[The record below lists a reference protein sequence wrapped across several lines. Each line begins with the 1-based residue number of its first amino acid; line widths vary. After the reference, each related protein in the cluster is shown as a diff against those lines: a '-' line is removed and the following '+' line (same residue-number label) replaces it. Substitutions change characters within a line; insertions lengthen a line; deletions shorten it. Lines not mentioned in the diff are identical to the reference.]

1 MSAAERFVI
10 TQDIIGKRV
19 EIDIDDVK
27 FCELYEAK
35 ETLSAAFSL
44 EEKYE
49 LLLMNFLELE
59 KEVLSNSAEYSLFD
73 QREYSDFFDIRLK
86 INRRVVNFLT
96 SCRLY
101 VDHAKKHI
109 RTCLPH
115 SANLKD
121 EVNHLFNEEFDQHFE
136 YRFCEKLR
144 NHVQHQSLAVHTVTQ
159 GGMWINDQRVETTKV
174 YSLKSELQYSD
185 SFNKKYLAEMPDKVE
200 LISVFKKYIE
210 ILSNIHVKSRKLI
223 KDSVQLSRSII
234 EQCISNYSSHNDG
247 DVIGLSASHYKSGE
261 NGKQD
266 KLNRVPL
273 LLEWDDVRIKLE
285 SKNSQLLKFS
295 HRKVESVD
303 EKPDVLQNRI
313 RIIAEVTRKAIENYP
328 KAKRDIG
335 LQSFPS
341 GACGH
346 ASAILGQCLIDF
358 LGIEFDY
365 VAGKFK
371 DKENSPSHAW
381 LQSKDYIVDI
391 TADQFEDID
400 IKVWVT
406 AKSKWHQALEGKN
419 IHIASFEYYDKG
431 ALMPLEPFYQK
442 LKNSIEIDLEKLN
455 FSKSKL
461 MKAGSGC

>member
-10 TQDIIGKRV
+10 TQDIIGKRA

-35 ETLSAAFSL
+35 EVLSAAFAL

-59 KEVLSNSAEYSLFD
+59 KEVLGNSAEYSLFD

-109 RTCLPH
+109 RNCLPETVD
-115 SANLKD
+115 LKD
-121 EVNHLFNEEFDQHFE
+121 QVNHLFNEEFDQYFE

-159 GGMWINDQRVETTKV
+159 GGMWKNDQRVETTKV
-174 YSLKSELQYSD
+174 YALRSELQHSD
-185 SFNKKYLAEMPDKVE
+185 SFNKKYLSEMPDKVE

-210 ILSNIHVKSRKLI
+210 LLSNIHSKSRNLI
-223 KDSVQLSRSII
+223 KASVQSARCTI
-234 EQCISNYSSHNDG
+234 EEVIANYSSHNDG
-247 DVIGLSASHYKSGE
+247 DVIGLSATHYKNAE
-261 NGKQD
+261 NGKQE
-266 KLNRVPL
+266 KLKTVPI

-285 SKNSQLLKFS
+285 KKNGQLLKFS

-303 EKPDVLQNRI
+303 EKPNVLQNRI
-313 RIIAEVTRKAIENYP
+313 RIIAEITRKAIENFP
-328 KAKRDIG
+328 KDKRDVG
-335 LQSFPS
+335 LQRFPHGS
-341 GACGH
+341 CGH
-346 ASAILGQCLIDF
+346 ATAILGQCLKDF

-365 VAGKFK
+365 VAGQFK
-371 DKENSPSHAW
+371 EKDNSPSHAW
-381 LQSKDYIVDI
+381 LQNKDFIIDI
-391 TADQFEDID
+391 TADQFEEID

-406 AKSKWHQALEGKN
+406 SKSKWHQNLEGKVL
-419 IHIASFEYYDKG
+419 HKATFEDYDKG
-431 ALMPLEPFYQK
+431 ALMPLEPFYEI
-442 LKNSIEIDLEKLN
+442 LKAIIVSNLEERNISSVKTKSNSL
-455 FSKSKL
+455 
-461 MKAGSGC
+461 

>member
-1 MSAAERFVI
+1 MSAVDRFVI
-10 TQDIIGKRV
+10 TQEIIGKRV

-49 LLLMNFLELE
+49 LLLMNFLDLE

-109 RTCLPH
+109 KTCLPQ
-115 SANLKD
+115 SVTLKD
-121 EVNHLFNEEFDQHFE
+121 QINHLFNEEFDQHFE

-144 NHVQHQSLAVHTVTQ
+144 NHVQHQGLAVHTVTQ
-159 GGMWINDQRVETTKV
+159 GGMWINHQRVDTTKV

-185 SFNKKYLAEMPDKVE
+185 SFNQKYLSEMPDKVE

-210 ILSNIHVKSRKLI
+210 VLSHIHAKSRKLI
-223 KDSVQLSRSII
+223 EESVQLSRSTI
-234 EQCISNYSSHNDG
+234 EKCISDYSNHNDG
-247 DVIGLSASHYKSGE
+247 DVVGLSASHYKSDK
-261 NGKQD
+261 NDKQERF
-266 KLNRVPL
+266 NRVPL

-285 SKNSQLLKFS
+285 KKNRQLLKFS

-313 RIIAEVTRKAIENYP
+313 RIVAEVTRNAIENYP

-335 LQSFPS
+335 LQNFPR

-346 ASAILGQCLIDF
+346 ASAILGQCLKDF

-365 VAGKFK
+365 VAGQFK
-371 DKENSPSHAW
+371 DKANLPSHAW

-406 AKSKWHQALEGKN
+406 AKSNWHQDLDGRKVHA
-419 IHIASFEYYDKG
+419 ATFEYYDKG
-431 ALMPLEPFYQK
+431 AMVPLAPFYQQIK
-442 LKNSIEIDLEKLN
+442 GNIASELEVKGI
-455 FSKSKL
+455 KI
-461 MKAGSGC
+461 

>member
-10 TQDIIGKRV
+10 TQEIIGKRV

-27 FCELYEAK
+27 FCELFEAK

-59 KEVLSNSAEYSLFD
+59 KEVLNNSAEHSLFD

-96 SCRLY
+96 ACRLY

-109 RTCLPH
+109 RTCLPQ
-115 SANLKD
+115 SVTLKD
-121 EVNHLFNEEFDQHFE
+121 DVNHLFNEEFDQHFE

-144 NHVQHQSLAVHTVTQ
+144 NHVQHQSLAVHTLTQ
-159 GGMWINDQRVETTKV
+159 GSMWINDQRVETTKV

-185 SFNKKYLAEMPDKVE
+185 SFNQKYLSEMPDKVE

-210 ILSNIHVKSRKLI
+210 VLSNIHIKSRKLI
-223 KDSVQLSRSII
+223 KESVQFARSLI
-234 EQCISNYSSHNDG
+234 EKNITNYSSHNEG
-247 DVIGLSASHYKSGE
+247 DVIGLSATHYKLDESG
-261 NGKQD
+261 KRY

-285 SKNSQLLKFS
+285 KKNGQLLKFS

-303 EKPDVLQNRI
+303 ERPDVLQNRI
-313 RIIAEVTRKAIENYP
+313 RIIAQVTRKAIENYP
-328 KAKRDIG
+328 KAKRDTG
-335 LQSFPS
+335 LQSFPN

-346 ASAILGQCLIDF
+346 ASAILGQCLKDF
-358 LGIEFDY
+358 LDIEFDY

-371 DKENSPSHAW
+371 EKENFPSHAW
-381 LQSKDYIVDI
+381 LQNEDFIVDI

-406 AKSKWHQALEGKN
+406 SKSKWHQDLEGKRL
-419 IHIASFEYYDKG
+419 HAATFEDYDKG
-431 ALMPLEPFYQK
+431 AMVPIAPFYGQ
-442 LKNSIEIDLEKLN
+442 LKDTIEEELSKLN
-455 FSKSKL
+455 FSLIGRS
-461 MKAGSGC
+461 

>member
-10 TQDIIGKRV
+10 TQDIIGKRI

-27 FCELYEAK
+27 FCELNEAK

-59 KEVLSNSAEYSLFD
+59 KEVLSNSAEYCFFK

-109 RTCLPH
+109 RTCLPQ
-115 SANLKD
+115 SVTLKD

-185 SFNKKYLAEMPDKVE
+185 SFNQKYLSEMPDKVE

-210 ILSNIHVKSRKLI
+210 VLSNIHVKSRKLI
-223 KDSVQLSRSII
+223 KGSVQFSRSTI
-234 EQCISNYSSHNDG
+234 EEVITNYSNHNDG
-247 DVIGLSASHYKSGE
+247 DVIGLSASHYTSGK

-266 KLNRVPL
+266 TLKRVPL

-285 SKNSQLLKFS
+285 NKNAQLLKFS

-313 RIIAEVTRKAIENYP
+313 RIIAEVTRKTIENYP

-335 LQSFPS
+335 QQSFPNGS
-341 GACGH
+341 CGH
-346 ASAILGQCLIDF
+346 ASVILGQCLKEF
-358 LGIEFDY
+358 LGLEFDY
-365 VAGKFK
+365 VAGQFK
-371 DKENSPSHAW
+371 EKENLPSHAW
-381 LQSKDYIVDI
+381 LQNKDFIVDI

-406 AKSKWHQALEGKN
+406 AKSKWHQVLEGKALYTATLKN
-419 IHIASFEYYDKG
+419 YDKG
-431 ALMPLEPFYQK
+431 AMIPLEPFYLK
-442 LKNSIEIDLEKLN
+442 LKGTIEEELIKLN
-455 FSKSKL
+455 FKKIGML
-461 MKAGSGC
+461 K

>member
-10 TQDIIGKRV
+10 TQDIIGKRI

-27 FCELYEAK
+27 FCELNEAK

-59 KEVLSNSAEYSLFD
+59 KEVLSNSAEHSLFD
-73 QREYSDFFDIRLK
+73 QREYSDYFDIRLK

-109 RTCLPH
+109 RTCLSH
-115 SANLKD
+115 SVTLKN
-121 EVNHLFNEEFDQHFE
+121 EVNNLFNEEFDQHFE

-144 NHVQHQSLAVHTVTQ
+144 NHVQHQSLAVHTVIQ
-159 GGMWINDQRVETTKV
+159 GFMWINDQRVETTKV

-185 SFNKKYLAEMPDKVE
+185 SFNQKYLSEMPDKVE

-223 KDSVQLSRSII
+223 KGAVHFSRSTIEEII
-234 EQCISNYSSHNDG
+234 TNYSSHNDG
-247 DVIGLSASHYKSGE
+247 DVIGLSASHYKSDE

-266 KLNRVPL
+266 KLKRVPL

-285 SKNSQLLKFS
+285 NKNGQLLKFS

-313 RIIAEVTRKAIENYP
+313 RIIAEITRKAIENYP

-335 LQSFPS
+335 LHSFPN

-346 ASAILGQCLIDF
+346 ASAILGQCLKDF
-358 LGIEFDY
+358 LDIEFDY

-371 DKENSPSHAW
+371 EIENSPSHAW
-381 LQSKDYIVDI
+381 LQNKDFTVDI

-406 AKSKWHQALEGKN
+406 AKSKWHQDLEGKVL
-419 IHIASFEYYDKG
+419 HTATFKHYDIG
-431 ALMPLEPFYQK
+431 AMIPLKPFYEK
-442 LKNSIEIDLEKLN
+442 LKGTIENDLEKLN
-455 FSKSKL
+455 FSKSN
-461 MKAGSGC
+461 